1 MAATTGAVSGDGWMS
16 PRSAGTGVEAIHL
29 PALFHTLFPSPADKR
44 VLLLCLLTNVLSVMT
59 YVVVAPCL
67 GNVIDVISA
76 SPKSTYA
83 ELARA
88 VGMLGLAYVLS
99 NSTLAAQVQLAS
111 SVGERLAKSVRG
123 RLFYGMMV
131 DERGAARKARQEGG
145 IGNGNGKE
153 GGEGREEGE
162 TTGSRLSWLSND
174 IGVLQAT
181 VTKLLGA
188 RGIRSGLETIAII
201 GVLLY
206 LNWVLALMLLV
217 SAPVLTPLVLSAARS
232 IKFLSADV
240 QEAVG
245 RSAAAAVEIIENQ
258 KVIKAN
264 QGEAGQVRCQRA
276 SEVVVDH
283 RREGEFPSFPIQPAT
298 V

>member
-16 PRSAGTGVEAIHL
+16 PRSTGTDVEAIHL
-29 PALFHTLFPSPADKR
+29 PALFHTLFPSTADKR

-283 RREGEFPSFPIQPAT
+283 RREGEFPTFPIQPAT